1 MRAREFL
8 KEETTLPPEQ
18 ADPMNHVFVLP
29 GVSSSDPYQI
39 YRLGVAIARARSD
52 ARTDGITSKLPAW
65 SAQAAFGEDAVI
77 AGFNANVAPAIDHA
91 LKMAYKAVGSH
102 HEDLNHGDLR
112 SQEHPAVNT
121 TSPVTAFRGYPR

>member
-1 MRAREFL
+1 MRAREFIT
-8 KEETTLPPEQ
+8 EQVNLPPEI

-52 ARTDGITSKLPAW
+52 AGTDGITNKLPAW
-65 SAQAAFGEDAVI
+65 SAQAAFGELAVI

-91 LKMAYKAVGSH
+91 LKMAGLPIKKIQISTPNSV
-102 HEDLNHGDLR
+102 
-112 SQEHPAVNT
+112 
-121 TSPVTAFRGYPR
+121 